1 MLKEEITVSGPFW
14 PEQIEIKKIE
24 KLGENTLIIGSTVQS
39 NQLFENLLDDE
50 DLKKLVID
58 DFVIDFSSPAS
69 EVFLSLEAQRYRYTS
84 MFDTFLAMNTS
95 KIDPLPFQLDAVY
108 LHALKQPKMRF
119 MIADDPG
126 AGKTIMAGLIIKELK
141 LRGLAQKILIVSP
154 GHLASQW
161 QREMRDKF
169 NESFRTVNRSYINSY
184 SLENAWDVENQYI
197 TSIDFAKQKDIRA
210 MLSGTKWDLVVVD
223 EAHKM
228 SAYMYGKKIS
238 KRQRYRLGEV
248 LSRTTEHMLFLTAT
262 PHQGDPE
269 NYRLLLDLLL
279 PGFFADPAMINEA
292 RRNGDNPLFIR
303 RIKEDLRDFDQ
314 KPIFTKRSTTT
325 VKFDLNEQEI
335 QLYEDLSRYVRTQ
348 FNRALMRGK
357 RVGFSFALLILQR
370 RMASSIYA
378 LLRSLERKK
387 ASFEE
392 IIENPDLLKK
402 YQSIDEKDF
411 EDESEED
418 RWRLESEWEKKTT
431 VDTIAALKAEIETL
445 DHLITLA
452 NSILDERNE
461 TKLSKLREVMDS
473 LGDEKILI
481 FTEAKDTLDYL
492 VEKINSWGYEV
503 NTIHGGMSMDE
514 RVEAERVF
522 KDQTQVM
529 VATEAAGEGIN
540 LQFCHLMI
548 NYDIPWNP
556 NRLEQRMGRIHR
568 YKQEKDVNIFNFVAE
583 NTREGAV
590 LATILD
596 KLNEIKKSIGS
607 DKVFDV
613 IGDIFHGK
621 DLYNL
626 IAEAVSGERS
636 VIDIQDE
643 LDFEVDGEYRE
654 RLKKELLNQG
664 LVDNI
669 DYESIFDLS
678 EMNAELSLV
687 PEYLEEF
694 FKKAFVKANGRYN
707 IRKDGTMQI
716 RTVPREI
723 RKIND
728 QNSFKKNFGNIEKT
742 YTSIT
747 FNRDNANNGTELVT
761 FGHPLLEGLI
771 EWVEKSYYEKML
783 KGCTF
788 EDPLGEY
795 NGYLWFYEGTVKDGK
810 DEIVGKRL
818 FAIYD
823 DGYEIKKI
831 DPSILWNLEPVDDP
845 TPSNIHLDKKKTKI
859 HVIELVKNYLKELK
873 IERERQANVKKKYG
887 IKSLQQLITEIDADL
902 TELYIRSDV
911 GEDVN
916 LAIYNKETKKK
927 EYESS
932 LKKLNKEIIQESSLS
947 ISLPKFI
954 ATINVKSK
962 AIGKPNDSKIN
973 KVLDYEISEGRDPQ
987 LSPSS
992 LGFNIKS
999 KDDDKFRFISFKYL
1013 DDTGSEII
1021 LTLNEWLKA
1030 KRYGEN
1036 YWLYILTENNNSYNL
1051 FLIQNPVNKIGMSK
1065 EDFTVNIMPEMW
1077 KFGNKVIE
1085 IKK

>member
-1 MLKEEITVSGPFW
+1 MLKEGMTVSGPFW
-14 PEQIEIKKIE
+14 PEPIEIKKIE
-24 KLGENTLIIGSTVQS
+24 KLGDNTLIIGSTFQS

-154 GHLASQW
+154 GHLTSQW
-161 QREMRDKF
+161 QREMKEKF

-197 TSIDFAKQKDIRA
+197 TSIDFAKQQDIRA

-269 NYRLLLDLLL
+269 NYLLLLDLLI

-303 RIKEDLRDFDQ
+303 RIKEDLRDFDL

-335 QLYEDLSRYVRTQ
+335 QLYEDLSRYVQTQ
-348 FNRALMRGK
+348 FNRAIMRDK

-378 LLRSLERKK
+378 LLKSLERKK

-392 IIENPDLLKK
+392 IIKNPDLLKK
-402 YQSIDEKDF
+402 YQTIDEKDL

-418 RWRLESEWEKKTT
+418 RWIMESEWEKKTT
-431 VDTIAALKAEIETL
+431 VDTIVALKAEIETL

-452 NSILDERNE
+452 NSILAERNE
-461 TKLSKLREVMDS
+461 TKLSKLREVMNS

-481 FTEAKDTLDYL
+481 FTEAKDTLNYL
-492 VEKINSWGYEV
+492 VKKIGSWGYEV

-514 RVEAERVF
+514 RVQAERVF
-522 KDQTQVM
+522 KEQTQVM

-568 YKQEKDVNIFNFVAE
+568 YKQKKDVHIFNFVAE

-613 IGDIFHGK
+613 IGDIFQGK

-636 VIDIQDE
+636 VVDIQDE

-654 RLKKELLNQG
+654 RLKKELLDQG

-678 EMNAELSLV
+678 EINAELSLV

-707 IRKDGTMQI
+707 IRKDGTIQI

-723 RKIND
+723 RKINGR
-728 QNSFKKNFGNIEKT
+728 NSFKKNYGNIKKT

-747 FNRDNANNGTELVT
+747 FNRDHANNGTELVT

-771 EWVEKSYYEKML
+771 EWVEESFYEKMR

-795 NGYLWFYEGTVKDGK
+795 DGYFWFYEGTVKDGK
-810 DEIVGKRL
+810 DKIVGKRL
-818 FAIYD
+818 FAVYD
-823 DGYEIKKI
+823 NGYEIKKI
-831 DPSILWNLEPVDDP
+831 DPSVLWNLEPIDDP
-845 TPSNIHLDKKKTKI
+845 KPSNVHLDMEKTKI
-859 HVIELVKNYLKELK
+859 YVIELVKNYLKELK
-873 IERERQANVKKKYG
+873 VERERQANVKKKYG
-887 IKSLQQLITEIDADL
+887 IKSLEQLITEIDKDL
-902 TELYIRSDV
+902 TELYMRSDV
-911 GEDVN
+911 GEDVD

-932 LKKLNKEIIQESSLS
+932 LNKLNKEIIQERSLS

-954 ATINVKSK
+954 ATIKVKS
-962 AIGKPNDSKIN
+962 NDINKLNNSKIN
-973 KVLDYEISEGRDPQ
+973 KVLDYEISEGREPQ

-999 KDDDKFRFISFKYL
+999 KEEDKFRFISFKYL
-1013 DDTGSEII
+1013 NDTESEIT

-1030 KRYGEN
+1030 KRFGES
-1036 YWLYILTENNNSYNL
+1036 YWLYILAEKNNSYEL
-1051 FLIQNPVNKIGMSK
+1051 FLIQNPVNKIAISK
-1065 EDFTVNIMPEMW
+1065 ENLTVNIMPEMC
-1077 KFGNKVIE
+1077 KLCNKVIE
-1085 IKK
+1085 IMK